1 MKKQVAF
8 TLRFDPDLYQRI
20 KMALQRDGGTVTG
33 FVQDAV
39 ARKLAEEEAAAL
51 FSAFT
56 IVGKDMDEASVE
68 FAGDA
73 QRAIALGGE

>member
-8 TLRFDPDLYQRI
+8 TLRFDPDLYQRV
-20 KMALQRDGGTVTG
+20 KRASRGEGRSVTA

-56 IVGKDMDEASVE
+56 IVGEDMEETSVG
-68 FAGDA
+68 FAADA
-73 QRAIALGGE
+73 QREVALSG

>member
-1 MKKQVAF
+1 MNKQVAF
-8 TLRFDPDLYQRI
+8 TLRFDPDLYQRA
-20 KMALQRDGGTVTG
+20 KKASRRQGCSVTA

-39 ARKLAEEEAAAL
+39 ARRLAEEEAAAL

-56 IVGKDMDEASVE
+56 IVGENMDEASVE

-73 QRAIALGGE
+73 QREVASGGE